1 MQNCPGAV
9 LLEPKVKIMAVKP
22 SDIKALRERTGAG
35 MLDCKKALSV
45 SGGDISKAVGQ
56 LRKQGLAS
64 AGKKAGRVAAEGAV
78 CACVAEDKKSGALL
92 ELNCET
98 DFVAK
103 TGDFSGLASALAE
116 QVLNGSPRDI
126 DALLEL
132 SNTGKSMGDLVKE
145 TISKTG
151 ENISPRRFERFDGE
165 SSVVHSYIHGGGSLG
180 VLVEISLE
188 DEAIKSQPAFTEFC
202 ADVAMQV
209 AASAPFYLSRE
220 DVPAS
225 EVTAE
230 IEIYKEQ
237 LRKQG
242 KKDELLDRIAKGK
255 LEKFYQ
261 DVCLVDQPF
270 VKESKTK
277 VRDLVK
283 AKSSELGSQISILRF
298 SRFVL
303 GEGIEKKQE
312 SFVEEVSAV
321 VKG

>member
-1 MQNCPGAV
+1 
-9 LLEPKVKIMAVKP
+9 MAVKP

-35 MLDCKKALSV
+35 MLDCKKALSAA
-45 SGGDISKAVGQ
+45 GGDIQKAVEQ

-64 AGKKAGRVAAEGAV
+64 AGKKAGRVAAEGAI
-78 CACVAEDKKSGALL
+78 CACISEDASSGVLL

-103 TGDFSGLASALAE
+103 TDDFAGLAKTLTR
-116 QVLNGSPRDI
+116 QVLTGDPKDV

-132 SNTGKSMGDLVKE
+132 SEAGNSVGEVIKE

-151 ENISPRRFERFDGE
+151 ENISPRRFERFVSQSG
-165 SSVVHSYIHGGGSLG
+165 VVHSYIHGGGSRG
-180 VLVEISLE
+180 VLVEVSVA
-188 DEAIKSQPAFTEFC
+188 DEAVKSSSDFKGFC
-202 ADVAMQV
+202 ADMSMQI
-209 AASAPFYLSRE
+209 AASSPSFLNRE
-220 DVPAS
+220 EVPPA

-230 IEIYKEQ
+230 INIYKEQ

-242 KKDELLDRIAKGK
+242 KKEELLDRIAAGK

-270 VKESKTK
+270 VKELKTK
-277 VRDLVK
+277 VRDLIK
-283 AKSSELGSQISILRF
+283 DLSTKLGSQISILRF
-298 SRFVL
+298 SHFVL
-303 GEGIEKKQE
+303 GEGIEKKQD
-312 SFVEEVSAV
+312 SFAEEVSAA